1 MRSHKIEPYRSV
13 LDALTDSGCPLCR
26 YLRNFQFKCVQSILK
41 PRPAG
46 ICNFHAWA
54 IAATHDRLDA
64 SQVFL
69 NLLTSQSLGGPP
81 TCDICAR
88 LAVEAA
94 AQFRLIIASFKTM
107 TSERWLETYG
117 EICVPHADEL
127 REKVSPSQAKLID
140 RAKALYR
147 DRLLRTIKDQQGLD
161 IEGPGWG
168 VLGHA
173 AEFLTGQRGL
183 YR

>member
-13 LDALTDSGCPLCR
+13 FDATSGPGCPLCR
-26 YLRNFQFKCVQSILK
+26 YLRNYQAKCVQASLT

-54 IAATHDRLDA
+54 IAAIHDRLDA

-69 NLLTSQSLGGPP
+69 NLLSSASMGQITQCGICERIEKEGLSQLQL
-81 TCDICAR
+81 ICS
-88 LAVEAA
+88 
-94 AQFRLIIASFKTM
+94 SFKKT
-107 TSERWLETYG
+107 TPALWLTLYG
-117 EICVPHADEL
+117 EICIPHSLAL
-127 REKVSPSQAKLID
+127 RKIAPALYTHLID
-140 RAKALYR
+140 KANALYR
-147 DRLLRTIKDQQGLD
+147 DRLVQNLQEQQSVD
-161 IEGPGWG
+161 IEGAGWG
-168 VLGHA
+168 ILGHA